1 MSFFIS
7 SEQIGDVAVLRCAG
21 RVVGP
26 ETPSRLKDALNC
38 LSQPR
43 IVVLDLVA
51 VQMID
56 ARGLGM
62 LVFLHNWAC
71 ANGIQLKLVNPST
84 LVRKV
89 LSVTGL
95 TYVLHISSVDDAI
108 EMFCN
113 SHGVIEHA
121 EGAAA

>member
-7 SEQIGDVAVLRCAG
+7 SEQIGDAAALQCAG

-26 ETPSRLKDALNC
+26 ERPSRLKDAVTC

-43 IVVLDLVA
+43 IVVLDLAA
-51 VQMID
+51 VEMVD

-62 LVFLHNWAC
+62 MVFLHNWAC
-71 ANGIQLKLVNPST
+71 ANGIQVKLVNPSRQ
-84 LVRKV
+84 VRKM
-89 LSVTGL
+89 LSMTGL
-95 TYVLHISSVDDAI
+95 TSVLHVSSVDDAI

-121 EGAAA
+121 E

>member
-7 SEQIGDVAVLRCAG
+7 SEQIGDVAVLQCAG

-26 ETPSRLKDALNC
+26 EAPSRLKDALTC

-43 IVVLDLVA
+43 IVVLDLAA

-71 ANGIQLKLVNPST
+71 ANGIQVKLVNPSR

-95 TYVLHISSVDDAI
+95 TSVLQISSVDDVI

-113 SHGVIEHA
+113 PHGVIEHA